1 MVPDHRFQA
10 AVSYSCPAPG
20 AKLNHT
26 TFTTLR
32 MEQMVTCYGLVCG
45 LRPVF
50 QSDEASWLTNDEAN
64 HRIALL
70 SPPGL
75 KHPSDKGHE
84 TGIHHTA
91 FEFSTFDMWLNNYI
105 RLRDHQVLPF
115 LTLDH
120 GITMSVYYQDPDG
133 NGVEIQ
139 VDGFGDWADSSE
151 WIANAKEIAANP
163 IGTFFDPEKLVAA
176 REQGLE
182 FQEIHERAPRRRL
195 PPRSHP
201 QRYLP
206 ARSLVTDLQ
215 PRTRGTV
222 TDDRNRPSLT
232 ALGGRG
238 LSAR

>member
-1 MVPDHRFQA
+1 MPENRAKDRPVN
-10 AVSYSCPAPG
+10 AP
-20 AKLNHT
+20 KLHHT

-32 MEQMVTCYGLVCG
+32 MAEMVSWYGLVCG

-75 KHPSDKGHE
+75 KHPADKGHE

-91 FEFSTFDMWLNNYI
+91 FEFSTFDMWLNNYV
-105 RLRDHQVLPF
+105 RLRNQEVLPW

-151 WIANAKEIAANP
+151 WIANAKEFAENP
-163 IGTFFDPEKLVAA
+163 IGTFFDPEKIVAA
-176 REQGLE
+176 REEGLS
-182 FQEIHERAPRRRL
+182 FQEIHQRARAAE
-195 PPRSHP
+195 
-201 QRYLP
+201 YLP
-206 ARSLVTDLQ
+206 AVIPEDIFLPEVW
-215 PRTRGTV
+215 
-222 TDDRNRPSLT
+222 
-232 ALGGRG
+232 
-238 LSAR
+238 